1 MEGIVINPKRVIV
14 STAGRRVAKT
24 VWAILGILF
33 LLPSLSFSQDKQP
46 QTPASEDY
54 VILLH
59 GLARSERS
67 MRKLEKAL
75 INHGYRVINVD
86 YPSTKYPIEYLAEN
100 VLSKV
105 ISSCDSSPETKIHFV
120 THSMGGIIVRYFL
133 KHYGIPN
140 LGRVVMLSPPNQ
152 GSELVDHLKDSII
165 FKKRNG
171 PAGQQLGTD
180 TDSLPLKL
188 GPVDFELGVITGD
201 RSFNPV
207 SSMILPGPD
216 DGVVSVAQAKV
227 KGMADFI
234 VMPNTH
240 TFIMKSKSV
249 IRQVLHFLEHG
260 EFVHKRS

>member
-1 MEGIVINPKRVIV
+1 MKQIKCSVCHRL
-14 STAGRRVAKT
+14 AKI
-24 VWAILGILF
+24 VWATLVFLF
-33 LLPSLSFSQDKQP
+33 LLSNLSLPQVEQP
-46 QTPASEDY
+46 QAPASGDY

-59 GLARSERS
+59 GLARSNRS
-67 MRKLEKAL
+67 MRKLEKHL
-75 INHGYRVINVD
+75 IDHGYRVINVD

-100 VLSKV
+100 VLSEV
-105 ISSCDSSPETKIHFV
+105 VASCDSSPETKIHFV
-120 THSMGGIIVRYFL
+120 THSMGGIVVRYFL
-133 KHYGIPN
+133 KHFGMPN

-152 GSELVDHLKDSII
+152 GSELVDHLKDSTV
-165 FKKRNG
+165 FRKRNG

-216 DGVVSVAQAKV
+216 DGVVSVARAKV
-227 KGMADFI
+227 KGMSDFI
-234 VMPNTH
+234 IMPNSH
-240 TFIMKSKSV
+240 TFIMKSKKV

-260 EFVHKRS
+260 EFVHKKS

>member
-1 MEGIVINPKRVIV
+1 MKQTERSV
-14 STAGRRVAKT
+14 SRRISKT
-24 VWAILGILF
+24 VGAILFFLF
-33 LLPSLSFSQDKQP
+33 LLSNPGFPQDPQP
-46 QTPASEDY
+46 QALASGDY

-59 GLARSERS
+59 GLARSDRS
-67 MRKLEKAL
+67 MRKLEKHL
-75 INHGYRVINVD
+75 TDHGYRVINVD
-86 YPSTKYPIEYLAEN
+86 YPSTQYPIEYLAEN
-100 VLSKV
+100 ALSEV
-105 ISSCDSSPETKIHFV
+105 IASCNPGPETKIHFV

-133 KHYGIPN
+133 KHYGMPN

-152 GSELVDHLKDSII
+152 GSELVDHLKDSTV

-180 TDSLPLKL
+180 ADSLPLRL

-216 DGVVSVAQAKV
+216 DGVVSVARARV
-227 KGMADFI
+227 KGMSDFI

-260 EFVHKRS
+260 EFVHKK

>member
-1 MEGIVINPKRVIV
+1 MQKIKY
-14 STAGRRVAKT
+14 SASRRIAKA
-24 VWAILGILF
+24 VWAILVF
-33 LLPSLSFSQDKQP
+33 LLLLPGLSFSQGQ
-46 QTPASEDY
+46 QTQARASGDY

-59 GLARSERS
+59 GLARSDRS
-67 MRKLEKAL
+67 MRKLGKHL
-75 INHGYRVINVD
+75 IEHGYRVINVD

-100 VLSKV
+100 VLSEIV
-105 ISSCDSSPETKIHFV
+105 AGCDSSPETKIHFV

-133 KHYGIPN
+133 KHYGMPS

-171 PAGQQLGTD
+171 PAGQQLGTG
-180 TDSLPLKL
+180 TNSLPLNL

-216 DGVVSVAQAKV
+216 DGVVSVARAKV
-227 KGMADFI
+227 RGMSDFI

-249 IRQVLHFLEHG
+249 IRQVIHFLEQG
-260 EFVHKRS
+260 EFVHKKSKQR